1 MVPKGK
7 TGHDED
13 EQFFF
18 DPEIPAIQR
27 FIHFKA
33 TVIGRNMQ
41 ELKGKEE
48 DELDEDDD
56 PANKALTHI

>member
-1 MVPKGK
+1 MQQGGVRYADEEDKVVPKGK

-18 DPEIPAIQR
+18 DPEIPAIQP

-33 TVIGRNMQ
+33 TVIGRKVQ
-41 ELKGKEE
+41 ELKSNE
-48 DELDEDDD
+48 
-56 PANKALTHI
+56 